1 MDMETEHKSPDSP
14 LRSRSRSSDKSV
26 NQAGGDSGLS
36 DTQRAAAQPPLPWFT
51 ESYFSKEPATAAA
64 RKVYILILA
73 SGGVILIFVMLS
85 VLSIFWGALW
95 KTPQYVHNLNG
106 WVVVSPLK
114 PWLVSARFMRNVNH
128 DASIFGCCGL

>member
-1 MDMETEHKSPDSP
+1 
-14 LRSRSRSSDKSV
+14 
-26 NQAGGDSGLS
+26 LS